1 MFLTEVMYMNIE
13 KTIKNLEARH
23 FSVQHFASGEE
34 ACKYLLGEIKD
45 TSVGIGGSKTVDQ
58 LGLYDKLVDNG
69 NEVFWHWREPG
80 LETLDKENAA
90 KVFISS
96 ANAIAETGEI
106 INIDGRGNR
115 LAGQVYGRKTVYI
128 VVGTNKI
135 CPDFESA
142 VSRARNT
149 AAVQNCKRF
158 PAKTPCK
165 IDDKCHDC
173 RSPERVCNAMLVL
186 WGPMMDMDKVEIVL
200 IDEELGM

>member
-1 MFLTEVMYMNIE
+1 MDIE
-13 KTIKNLEARH
+13 KTIKNLKARH

-58 LGLYDKLVDNG
+58 LGLYDKLVANG

-115 LAGQVYGRKTVYI
+115 LAGQVYGARPFISLPERTRSAPTSSRRFSVHATPPPCRTASVFLRKRPARSTI
-128 VVGTNKI
+128 
-135 CPDFESA
+135 SA
-142 VSRARNT
+142 TT
-149 AAVQNCKRF
+149 AAR
-158 PAKTPCK
+158 
-165 IDDKCHDC
+165 
-173 RSPERVCNAMLVL
+173 RSVCATRCSSCGVR
-186 WGPMMDMDKVEIVL
+186 
-200 IDEELGM
+200 

>member
-1 MFLTEVMYMNIE
+1 MDIE
-13 KTIKNLEARH
+13 KTIKNLKARH

-128 VVGTNKI
+128 IAGTNKI

-142 VSRARNT
+142 VFRALNT

-186 WGPMMDMDKVEIVL
+186 WGPMMDMEKIEIVL

>member
-1 MFLTEVMYMNIE
+1 MDIE
-13 KTIKNLEARH
+13 KTIKNLKARH

-115 LAGQVYGRKTVYI
+115 LAGQVYGHKTVYI
-128 VVGTNKI
+128 IAGTNKI

-142 VSRARNT
+142 VFRARTT

-186 WGPMMDMDKVEIVL
+186 WGPMMDMEKVEIVL

>member
-1 MFLTEVMYMNIE
+1 M
-13 KTIKNLEARH
+13 
-23 FSVQHFASGEE
+23 
-34 ACKYLLGEIKD
+34 
-45 TSVGIGGSKTVDQ
+45 
-58 LGLYDKLVDNG
+58 
-69 NEVFWHWREPG
+69 
-80 LETLDKENAA
+80 
-90 KVFISS
+90 FISS

-128 VVGTNKI
+128 IAGTNKI

-142 VSRARNT
+142 GFRARNT

-186 WGPMMDMDKVEIVL
+186 WGPMMDMEKVEIVL

>member
-1 MFLTEVMYMNIE
+1 MDIE
-13 KTIKNLEARH
+13 KTVRSLKERH
-23 FSVQHFASGEE
+23 FSVRHFANGDE

-45 TSVGIGGSKTVDQ
+45 TTVGIGGSKTVDQ
-58 LGLYDKLVDNG
+58 LGLFDKLSDNG
-69 NEVFWHWREPG
+69 NEVFWHWRTPG
-80 LETLDKENAA
+80 FDTLYKENAA
-90 KVFISS
+90 KVFISG

-115 LAGQVYGRKTVYI
+115 LAGQVFGEKTVYI
-128 VVGTNKI
+128 IAGTNKI

-142 VSRARNT
+142 VYRARNT
-149 AAVQNCKRF
+149 AAVENCRRF

-165 IDDKCHDC
+165 LDGKCHDC

-186 WGPMMDMDKVEIVL
+186 WGPMMDMKKVEIIL

>member
-1 MFLTEVMYMNIE
+1 MDVE
-13 KTIKNLEARH
+13 KAVRSLKERH
-23 FSVQHFASGEE
+23 FSVQHFTSGDE

-45 TSVGIGGSKTVDQ
+45 TTVGIGGSKTVDQ
-58 LGLYDKLVDNG
+58 LGLFDKLADNG
-69 NEVFWHWREPG
+69 NEVFWHWRTPG
-80 LETLDKENAA
+80 FDTLYKENAA
-90 KVFISS
+90 KVFISG

-115 LAGQVYGRKTVYI
+115 LAGQVFGEKTVYI
-128 VVGTNKI
+128 IAGTNKI

-142 VSRARNT
+142 VYRARNT
-149 AAVQNCKRF
+149 AAVENCRRF

-165 IDDKCHDC
+165 LDDKCHDC

-186 WGPMMDMDKVEIVL
+186 WGPMMDMEKVEIIL

>member
-1 MFLTEVMYMNIE
+1 MDIE
-13 KTIKNLEARH
+13 KTIKNLKARH

-58 LGLYDKLVDNG
+58 LGLYDKLVANG

-128 VVGTNKI
+128 VAGTNKI

-142 VSRARNT
+142 VFRACNT

-186 WGPMMDMDKVEIVL
+186 WGPMMDMGKVEIVL

>member
-1 MFLTEVMYMNIE
+1 MDIE
-13 KTIKNLEARH
+13 KTIKNLKARH

-58 LGLYDKLVDNG
+58 LGLYDKLVANG

-128 VVGTNKI
+128 VAGTNKI

-142 VSRARNT
+142 VLRARNT

>member
-1 MFLTEVMYMNIE
+1 MDIE
-13 KTIKNLEARH
+13 RTIKNLEARH
-23 FSVQHFASGEE
+23 FSVRHFKSGGE
-34 ACKYLLGEIKD
+34 ACEYLLGEIKD

-58 LGLYDKLVDNG
+58 LGLYDKLAANG

-90 KVFISS
+90 RVFISS
-96 ANAIAETGEI
+96 ANAIAETGEV

-115 LAGQVYGRKTVYI
+115 LAGLVYGRKTVYI
-128 VVGTNKI
+128 VAGTNKI

-158 PAKTPCK
+158 PANTPCK

-173 RSPERVCNAMLVL
+173 RSNERICNAMLVL

>member
-1 MFLTEVMYMNIE
+1 MDIE
-13 KTIKNLEARH
+13 KTIKNLKARH

-128 VVGTNKI
+128 IAGTNKI

-142 VSRARNT
+142 VFRARNT
-149 AAVQNCKRF
+149 VAVQNCKRF

-186 WGPMMDMDKVEIVL
+186 WGPMMDMEKVEIVL

>member
-1 MFLTEVMYMNIE
+1 MDIE
-13 KTIKNLEARH
+13 KTIKNLTARH

-34 ACKYLLGEIKD
+34 ACSYLLGEIKS
-45 TSVGIGGSKTVDQ
+45 TSVGIGGSLTVDQ
-58 LGLYDKLVDNG
+58 LGLYDKLVSGG

-80 LETLDKENAA
+80 FDTLYKENAA
-90 KVFISS
+90 EVFITG

-115 LAGQVYGRKTVYI
+115 LAGQVFGEKTVYI
-128 VVGTNKI
+128 IAGTNKI

-142 VSRARNT
+142 VYRARNT

-165 IDDKCHDC
+165 LDDRCHDC

-186 WGPMMDMDKVEIVL
+186 WGPMMDMKKVEIIL
-200 IDEELGM
+200 IDKELGM